1 MIVSPLLSSPLY
13 KVNLTMD
20 DLDKIRHHCLH
31 QSVCLSAR
39 LFVYLNRTQRNGVVG
54 RKYNMCQETPAMK
67 RFLSWNDSCH
77 ETVLI
82 MKRFLSQSNHH
93 ILWGSDSPLCNS
105 TWSDSIGSRCTEGIF
120 PEYVP
125 YCTLVVQYLHSW
137 LILIYFLK

>member
-1 MIVSPLLSSPLY
+1 MISIRFATIVY
-13 KVNLTMD
+13 TNL
-20 DLDKIRHHCLH
+20 
-31 QSVCLSAR
+31 SVCLPVSLSIWIERKEMELLDENTTCAKK
-39 LFVYLNRTQRNGVVG
+39 LQPWNGS
-54 RKYNMCQETPAMK
+54 CHETILAMK
-67 RFLSWNDSCH
+67 RFLKWNDSCH

-93 ILWGSDSPLCNS
+93 ILWGSDSPSCNS